1 MSSATRE
8 IQIDAAHRVPDHESK
23 CFAIH
28 GHRYRILATVEG
40 DLVKEGSE
48 KGMVVDFGTLKKA
61 MNTAVH
67 IPCDHGM
74 ILSIDDP
81 LLMLFLEQQSN
92 LPKGLTGIEACRSR
106 MEKNHIASFDIS
118 DSERSGFKLE
128 VVDSPPTAENLA
140 RIWFQRIHYS
150 LKHLRKDPEQLTK
163 VEVFE
168 TPNCSAVYTKEALEL
183 HART

>member
-48 KGMVVDFGTLKKA
+48 KGMVVDFGTLKTVMFNA
-61 MNTAVH
+61 IHT
-67 IPCDHGM
+67 PCDHGL
-74 ILSIDDP
+74 ILAFDDP
-81 LLMLFLEQQSN
+81 ILEKLFIITSSSLAEDYKKWRDGDKKKN
-92 LPKGLTGIEACRSR
+92 FTFLDMTG
-106 MEKNHIASFDIS
+106 
-118 DSERSGFKLE
+118 SGFKIHLT
-128 VVDSPPTAENLA
+128 DSPPTAENLS
-140 RIWFQRIHYS
+140 RIWFNETRRW
-150 LKHLRKDPEQLTK
+150 LKIAKKDPEQLSQ

-168 TPNCSAVYTKEALEL
+168 TPNCSAVYTKEEFS
-183 HART
+183 ART